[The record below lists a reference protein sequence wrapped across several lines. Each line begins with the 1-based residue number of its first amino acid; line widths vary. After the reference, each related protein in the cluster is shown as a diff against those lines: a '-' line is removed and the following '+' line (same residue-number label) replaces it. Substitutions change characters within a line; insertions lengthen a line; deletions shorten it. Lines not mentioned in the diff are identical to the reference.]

1 MSMSLAQR
9 VLNYGWGVARHPGL
23 CVLSF
28 PRHIETLY
36 CLSQLGKFYLEKMVG
51 FEKSDTA
58 H

>member
-1 MSMSLAQR
+1 MSLAQR